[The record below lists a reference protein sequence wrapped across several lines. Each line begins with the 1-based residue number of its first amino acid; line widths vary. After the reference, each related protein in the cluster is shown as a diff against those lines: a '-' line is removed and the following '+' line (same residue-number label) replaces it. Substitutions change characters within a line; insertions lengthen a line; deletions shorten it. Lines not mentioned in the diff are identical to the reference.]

1 MKIKKLILSILIAS
15 VNSLVLASF
24 NDVNA
29 QNSKS
34 LIKSIAGGQIDWTN
48 KVVIVKGQGAPPS
61 TGGLP
66 QKRLKA
72 RLAARTDA
80 YRNLAEIV
88 NGVQVTSETL
98 VKNFVTVSDVTK
110 LRVDAVVK
118 GARQYGEEKY
128 LSDGSVEVSLALSL
142 FGNGSVASA
151 LELGNYIK
159 DKETIESML
168 PDTRIAS
175 LNDFAIPEKK
185 PVKISLEDSG
195 NITGLIVDASGL
207 GVEPAMSPFI
217 VGGGKIV
224 YAGGK
229 IDVDPEKI
237 VKYGV
242 NDYTDDLDAA
252 KKDVNR
258 VGTSPLIIEAKGA
271 TGKPNRTNIL
281 LDEMTLKTI
290 IEANEKHKFL
300 NNLNVVIVI

>member
-1 MKIKKLILSILIAS
+1 MKIKKIILSILIAS
-15 VNSLVLASF
+15 ANLLVLTSF
-24 NDVNA
+24 KDVSA
-29 QNSKS
+29 QNSEK
-34 LIKSIAGGQIDWTN
+34 IIQNIPGGQIDWAN
-48 KVVIVKGQGAPPS
+48 KLVIVKGQGAPPN

-66 QKRLKA
+66 QRRLKA

-88 NGVQVTSETL
+88 NGVQVTSETT
-98 VKNFVTVSDVTK
+98 VKNFVTISDITK

-128 LSDGSVEVSLALSL
+128 LSDGSVEINLALSL

-151 LELGNYIK
+151 LELGNYVK
-159 DKETIESML
+159 NKETIESFL

-175 LNDFAIPEKK
+175 LNDFAISEKK
-185 PVKISLEDSG
+185 PEKIKIADNS
-195 NITGLIVDASGL
+195 NVTGLIIDASSL

-229 IDVDPEKI
+229 IDIDPDNI

-242 NDYTDDLDAA
+242 NDYANDIEAA
-252 KKDVNR
+252 KKDIKR
-258 VGTSPLIIEAKGA
+258 IGALPMIIEAKGA
-271 TGKPNRTNIL
+271 TGKPSRTNIL
-281 LDEMTLKTI
+281 LDEITLQSLK
-290 IEANEKHKFL
+290 EANEKYKFL